1 MRHRDPPDRAT
12 SYTTKTTTATTTTT
26 RLCMT
31 APEPLATEG
40 DWSAYLDEA
49 STGLVYYFN
58 IRCVSV

>member
-1 MRHRDPPDRAT
+1 
-12 SYTTKTTTATTTTT
+12 
-26 RLCMT
+26 MT